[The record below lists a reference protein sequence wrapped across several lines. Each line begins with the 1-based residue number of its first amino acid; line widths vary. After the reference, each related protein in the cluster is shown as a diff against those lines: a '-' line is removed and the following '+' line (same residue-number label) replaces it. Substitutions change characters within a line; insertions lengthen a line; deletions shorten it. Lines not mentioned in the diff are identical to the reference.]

1 MVEKQRKSEWP
12 LEKQGTF
19 PPLFRDLET
28 KKLFPLF
35 FHCFSMEKQKPSC
48 SATTNP
54 TQHTMSF
61 TASSPARVSVTRDV
75 VDDRSMR
82 SLSPWNFTPQ
92 PFGLLQSPSLVLAT
106 AASSEAANDNLVVV
120 EVPAVETPV
129 VERLFLDNEKEIE
142 FLGQKGPSNTEV
154 ESEVDEPVQPVHDPW
169 STARINASAWGGVDP
184 PVDLD
189 VLHRALIQIDDHQ
202 GDHWFKVMTIE
213 DKLDLATSMLN
224 VVQPKIHR
232 LHQDLCQEATVC
244 VF

>member
-1 MVEKQRKSEWP
+1 M
-12 LEKQGTF
+12 
-19 PPLFRDLET
+19 
-28 KKLFPLF
+28 
-35 FHCFSMEKQKPSC
+35 
-48 SATTNP
+48 
-54 TQHTMSF
+54 
-61 TASSPARVSVTRDV
+61 
-75 VDDRSMR
+75 
-82 SLSPWNFTPQ
+82 
-92 PFGLLQSPSLVLAT
+92 AT
-106 AASSEAANDNLVVV
+106 AASSEDADDDLVVV
-120 EVPAVETPV
+120 EAAAVETPV

-169 STARINASAWGGVDP
+169 STVWFNASAWGGVDP
-184 PVDLD
+184 PIDLD
-189 VLHRALIQIDDHQ
+189 VLHRALIRIDDHQ